1 MFTDYALKADAR
13 TYGRMTA
20 ETRNVIGGENLCVR
34 RLGLRLKLEVSH
46 SIFRRVAIWIGMALC
61 AIAPASILHAQQV
74 TDNRHVTSR
83 AVGRVGMPAPLVI
96 AHVTVIDVFSGARQ
110 FDMNVTVQGDRITE
124 VEKFAGAKIPTGAR
138 VVDGYGKF
146 LIPGLWDMHVH
157 TFFGTW
163 VPGGRDVTLRL
174 FVANGITGVRD
185 MGSELDLI
193 LQARDEIARGKLL
206 GPRMVVAGPMLDG
219 PKTQFP
225 ASIAIGTPDE
235 GRRAVDMLVERGVDF
250 IKIQSYVP
258 REAYFAIADECKK
271 KGITFVGHVP
281 DAIRASEASNA
292 GQRSFE
298 HLIGIFEGSSTVED
312 ELMKGPKGP
321 GKFLETYDA
330 SREAALIALLAKNQT
345 WQCPTL
351 YWERGQWLVDVMD
364 VNKDPDAKYAPA
376 FWREKSWP
384 RFTQSIIKDLDTDP
398 LAVREKFVEHE
409 LDIVRKLHGA
419 GVPFL
424 AGTDTPAGVD
434 VIPGFSLHAELQ
446 RLVDAGLTPLEAL
459 QTATINPARFLG
471 KTADLGTVEKGKI
484 ADLVL
489 LDADPTQDIRNTRKI
504 AGVILK
510 GLYFSRQNL
519 DSLLV
524 QAQAAGQKAEAVGR
538 SK

>member
-1 MFTDYALKADAR
+1 MHTSEFSSRL
-13 TYGRMTA
+13 GS
-20 ETRNVIGGENLCVR
+20 LVR
-34 RLGLRLKLEVSH
+34 RW
-46 SIFRRVAIWIGMALC
+46 IFFVTAPLWVAIGVGGL
-61 AIAPASILHAQQV
+61 APTSTFGSPAQASQA
-74 TDNRHVTSR
+74 
-83 AVGRVGMPAPLVI
+83 AVNDASHESDRDAARKALVI
-96 AHVTVIDVFSGARQ
+96 THVTVIDVAGGAARNDMSVVVAGERITQIGSSRRVKIPKGAR
-110 FDMNVTVQGDRITE
+110 I
-124 VEKFAGAKIPTGAR
+124 
-138 VVDGYGKF
+138 VDATGKF

-163 VPGGRDVTLRL
+163 VPGGRDVTLPL

-193 LQARDEIARGKLL
+193 LAARGEIAEGKLL

-225 ASIAIGTPDE
+225 ASIAVATPED
-235 GRRAVDMLVERGVDF
+235 GRRAVDMLVGRGVDF

-258 REAYFAIADECKK
+258 RDAYFAIADECKRK
-271 KGITFVGHVP
+271 NIVFVGHVP

-292 GQRSFE
+292 GQKSFE

-312 ELMKGPKGP
+312 ELLKGPKGP

-351 YWERGQWLVDVMD
+351 YWERGQWLVDVID
-364 VNKDPDAKYAPA
+364 VNKDPDAKYAPV

-398 LAVREKFVEHE
+398 LPVREKFVEHE
-409 LDIVRKLHGA
+409 LDIVRKLHAA
-419 GVPFL
+419 GIPFL

-434 VIPGFSLHAELQ
+434 VIPGFSLHLELQ
-446 RLVDAGLTPLEAL
+446 RLVDAGFTPLEAL

-471 KTADLGTVEKGKI
+471 RTADLGTVEKGKL

-489 LDADPTQDIRNTRKI
+489 LDANPTEDIRNTRKI
-504 AGVILK
+504 AGVILD
-510 GLYFSRQNL
+510 GRYFSRQDL
-519 DSLLV
+519 DALLS
-524 QAQAAGQKAEAVGR
+524 QAQAAGQKVENAATP
-538 SK
+538 K

>member
-1 MFTDYALKADAR
+1 VRVSTSGPGVNFASWLRSFLAAALVCVAASV
-13 TYGRMTA
+13 GA
-20 ETRNVIGGENLCVR
+20 LAFLSQAQTR
-34 RLGLRLKLEVSH
+34 
-46 SIFRRVAIWIGMALC
+46 FA
-61 AIAPASILHAQQV
+61 V
-74 TDNRHVTSR
+74 TR
-83 AVGRVGMPAPLVI
+83 GPLVI
-96 AHVTVIDVFSGARQ
+96 THVTVVDVNSGAPRH
-110 FDMNVTVQGDRITE
+110 DLSVVVEGDRITQ
-124 VEKFAGAKIPTGAR
+124 VGNSDSVKVPQGVRI
-138 VVDGYGKF
+138 VDGTGKF

-163 VPGGRDVTLRL
+163 VPGGREVTLPL

-193 LQARDEIARGKLL
+193 LQARGEIAGGKLL

-225 ASIAIGTPDE
+225 ASIAIATPED
-235 GRRAVDMLVERGVDF
+235 GRRAVDMLVGRGVDF

-258 REAYFAIADECKK
+258 RDAYFAIADECKK

-281 DAIRASEASNA
+281 DTIRGSEASNA
-292 GQRSFE
+292 GQKSFE
-298 HLIGIFEGSSTVED
+298 HLIGIFEGSSTLED
-312 ELMKGPKGP
+312 ELLTGPKGP
-321 GKFLETYDA
+321 GKFLETYDP
-330 SREAALIALLAKNQT
+330 SRETALIALLAKNQT

-351 YWERGQWLVDVMD
+351 YWERGQWLVDVID

-398 LAVREKFVEHE
+398 LPVRERFVGHE
-409 LDIVRKLHGA
+409 LDIVRKLHAA

-434 VIPGFSLHAELQ
+434 VIPGFSLHAEMQ
-446 RLVDAGLTPLEAL
+446 RLVDAGFTPLEAL

-471 KTADLGTVEKGKI
+471 RTADLGTVEEGKI

-489 LDADPTQDIRNTRKI
+489 LDANPTQDIRNTRRI
-504 AGVILK
+504 AGVVLN
-510 GLYFSRQNL
+510 GRYFSRADL
-519 DSLLV
+519 DKLLRD
-524 QAQAAGQKAEAVGR
+524 ALYAG
-538 SK
+538 

>member
-1 MFTDYALKADAR
+1 VAR
-13 TYGRMTA
+13 RWIFFVTA
-20 ETRNVIGGENLCVR
+20 PLW
-34 RLGLRLKLEVSH
+34 
-46 SIFRRVAIWIGMALC
+46 VAIGVGGL
-61 AIAPASILHAQQV
+61 APTSTFGSPAQG
-74 TDNRHVTSR
+74 SR
-83 AVGRVGMPAPLVI
+83 AAVNDASHESERAAARKALVI
-96 AHVTVIDVFSGARQ
+96 THVTVIDVAGGAARN
-110 FDMNVTVQGDRITE
+110 DMNVVVEGERITQIGSSRR
-124 VEKFAGAKIPTGAR
+124 VKIPKGAR
-138 VVDGYGKF
+138 VVDATGKF

-163 VPGGRDVTLRL
+163 VPGGRDVTLPL

-193 LQARDEIARGKLL
+193 LAARGEIAEGKLL

-225 ASIAIGTPDE
+225 ASIAVATPED
-235 GRRAVDMLVERGVDF
+235 GRRAVDMLVGRGVDF
-250 IKIQSYVP
+250 IKIQSYAP
-258 REAYFAIADECKK
+258 RDAYFAIADECKK
-271 KGITFVGHVP
+271 KNIVFVGHVP

-292 GQRSFE
+292 GQKSFE

-312 ELMKGPKGP
+312 ELLKGPKGP

-351 YWERGQWLVDVMD
+351 YWERGQWLVDVID
-364 VNKDPDAKYAPA
+364 VNKDPDAKYAPV

-398 LAVREKFVEHE
+398 LPVREKFVEHE
-409 LDIVRKLHGA
+409 LDIVRKLHAA
-419 GVPFL
+419 GIPFL

-434 VIPGFSLHAELQ
+434 VIPGFSLHLELQ
-446 RLVDAGLTPLEAL
+446 RLVDAGFTPLEAL

-471 KTADLGTVEKGKI
+471 RTADLGTVEKGKL

-489 LDADPTQDIRNTRKI
+489 LDANPTEDIRNTRKI
-504 AGVILK
+504 AGVILD
-510 GLYFSRQNL
+510 GRYFSRQDL
-519 DSLLV
+519 DALLS
-524 QAQAAGQKAEAVGR
+524 QAQAAGQKVENAATP
-538 SK
+538 K